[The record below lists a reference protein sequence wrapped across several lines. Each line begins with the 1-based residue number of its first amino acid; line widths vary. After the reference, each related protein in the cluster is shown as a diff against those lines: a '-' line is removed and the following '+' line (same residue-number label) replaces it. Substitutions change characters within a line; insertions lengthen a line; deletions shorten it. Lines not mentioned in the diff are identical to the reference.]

1 MRCDILQQA
10 GAVGWPEIPE
20 GHVTDPGLH
29 VGLSENAVALG
40 RRGALVSLR
49 VGQVLV
55 FDEGGHR
62 HRALR
67 AAPKLGHY
75 LADVPLDA
83 ILHCGISY
91 AVVFI
96 ESRPFTRR
104 LTELAGDSA
113 DNVLRQI
120 QDDLLQNPERGSIVK
135 GLGGIRKARMSNP
148 ARGKESVEATV
159 ICICTWSTGHTFT
172 CSFCWIRASKK
183 T

>member
-1 MRCDILQQA
+1 
-10 GAVGWPEIPE
+10 
-20 GHVTDPGLH
+20 
-29 VGLSENAVALG
+29 LG

-148 ARGKESVEATV
+148 ARGKGKRGGYRYLHLYLEHRAH
-159 ICICTWSTGHTFT
+159 IHLLFLLDTGEQEDL
-172 CSFCWIRASKK
+172 SREQRKALRRMVAGLKGL
-183 T
+183 